1 MKKRTA
7 ADVTLGQF
15 RKYQLLENP
24 TGIELLDI
32 FYPGYKNLE
41 IDQVKEMVND
51 PSYWTFLDAKSDV
64 PQFSIVN
71 LNGKLYGFNKRKL
84 TFAEFTELN
93 QMVQDDLWKNIH
105 RILAVYYRP
114 IKKMNWYNQM
124 KYKLALWLY
133 KRARKTKEPQK
144 VYLAAHN
151 LMASLNYTLEVYDY
165 EKLLEYEET
174 LLHLPLDYVYK
185 AISFFYSAM
194 VIWSADSLD
203 SLEQEIGPIVKESTK
218 LTSEKLGDGTTS
230 LTSSQEKTLPNTKRS
245 GKRKQK
251 QS

>member
-24 TGIELLDI
+24 TGIELLEI
-32 FYPGYKNLE
+32 FYPGYKNEE
-41 IDQVKEMVND
+41 IDKVKEMIND
-51 PSYWTFLDAKSDV
+51 ASYWTFLDAKSDV

-71 LNGKLYGFNKRKL
+71 LKGKLYGFNKRKL

-93 QMVQDDLWKNIH
+93 QMVQEDLWKNIH
-105 RILAVYYRP
+105 RILVVYYRP
-114 IKKMNWYNQM
+114 IKKMNLFNQM

-133 KRARKTKEPQK
+133 KRARKTKQPQK

-174 LLHLPLDYVYK
+174 LLNLPLDYVYK
-185 AISFFYSAM
+185 AISFFYSTM

-203 SLEQEIGPIVKESTK
+203 SLKQEIDPIVKQSIK
-218 LTSEKLGDGTTS
+218 LTSEKPGDGTTS
-230 LTSSQEKTLPNTKRS
+230 LTSSQTETSPSTKKS